1 MGDHE
6 NAGRALWPAI
16 LLLIVSVFSI
26 SAAMTIPPAQAR
38 QVAVVFSPT
47 ANAGDVATAIAQ
59 SGSLFVRA
67 GAFDNVVIVQLAD
80 NKHYTELYLHG
91 AWLVLDHVAAGGCA
105 INNNF

>member
-59 SGSLFVRA
+59 SGSLF
-67 GAFDNVVIVQLAD
+67 

-91 AWLVLDHVAAGGCA
+91 AWLVLDPVAAGGCA